1 MNWGDDKIG
10 CVFLNITNHEGSNYE
25 EDTFFAPNAIE
36 SFKKWHP
43 EVHIHVINNDSF
55 KGYLTELG
63 ITEYYDAVGLIR
75 VYIIR
80 ELLRTQGYKVFLL
93 QS

>member
-1 MNWGDDKIG
+1 MEWGDNKIG

-43 EVHIHVINNDSF
+43 DVHNIF
-55 KGYLTELG
+55 
-63 ITEYYDAVGLIR
+63 
-75 VYIIR
+75 
-80 ELLRTQGYKVFLL
+80 LRKDMLMK
-93 QS
+93 